1 MAGKF
6 NVSFSNYTYHLTFIS
21 PIMNLQEALIRI
33 EKARENQLSTLDIA
47 NCSLTEIP
55 VQVFELTQLTELKL
69 GHWSDYGK
77 QHKNNITHIP
87 PDIAKLSNLQ
97 QLDLS
102 SNELGELPNELA
114 QLRQLN
120 TLEATNNRLTV
131 LPAIIGQLVNLQ
143 ILDLSN
149 NQIGEALTG
158 LAHLPRLQRLN
169 LSKNQITTL
178 PADLS
183 AWQYLQRIDISN
195 NLFNRFP
202 VQITQLPLL
211 EQLSITANQL
221 SDLPTEINQLKG
233 LKILYLNNN
242 LIKTLPD
249 NWDGLQKLKRFYLNN
264 NQIDHL
270 PDGFAALKQLQLLD
284 IRNNSLDEVPQC
296 LQNIA
301 QLSYLDI
308 RKNQISNLPEWL
320 ANLQQLELLDVR
332 DNLIKQVPT
341 SIANLPNLQYLYLN
355 DNPLDSPPP
364 EIANRGLIAIRNY
377 FRELE
382 KSNEKDYLYEIKLL
396 LVGEGR
402 VGKTSLSKALT
413 MPDYKLEDHQSTEG
427 IDIKSWIV
435 PKEELGISK
444 DFKINIWDFGGQEIY
459 HTTHQFFLTKRSIY
473 LLVTESRK
481 EDRHEDFY
489 YWLNVIRLLGGK
501 SPVILVLNKCD
512 QPTKDLPIKEYRR
525 AFANIVDFSKIS
537 CQDEY
542 RGTINS
548 LKRKIKQLL
557 QNHDILPH
565 LGTALPKVWVDIRAK
580 LDELR
585 QEGHE
590 YISYEE
596 YLKICKKYYQNEESA
611 LFLSEFFHDLGVMLH
626 FQDDPI
632 LRNTLFLNHE
642 WVTQGVYSVLDNQ
655 IIKNRNGNFTDDDL
669 QHIWQ
674 DDRYRERRAELFALM
689 RNEKFELCFELKPGH
704 YLAPQL
710 LPVDEIDYTWSNNVE
725 QYQHE
730 YRYQFMP
737 KGILTRFIVKQHRHI
752 CENTYWRYGVLLEV
766 NNTRAIIKEMYFD
779 RKISISIEGENKQ
792 ELLKIVRDSIQ
803 SINQSYNNVA
813 VMEMLQCQC
822 PMCKSS
828 AEPHFYRLDVL
839 QRYIQRGKLH
849 IDCEKSLE
857 TLEVRHIIS
866 AALTAEEL
874 GQDIFRNQ
882 EVDLEIIPIP
892 ENENGIN
899 IPQQPQLAP
908 ESVIESPLPTA
919 GQSTIEEPLYLPS
932 GGGQK
937 KEKETDRTIEK
948 GLSKEEHNEGVPIK
962 NNNTKWL
969 ILIIILAILALLG
982 IAYRVLIV

>member
-1 MAGKF
+1 
-6 NVSFSNYTYHLTFIS
+6 
-21 PIMNLQEALIRI
+21 MNLQEALIRI
-33 EKARENQLSTLDIA
+33 GKARENQLSTLDIA
-47 NCSLTEIP
+47 NCSLAEIP
-55 VQVFELTQLTELKL
+55 AQVFELTHLTELKL

-102 SNELGELPNELA
+102 SNELSELPNELA

-120 TLEATNNRLTV
+120 TLEATNNRLTI

-169 LSKNQITTL
+169 LSKNQITAL

-211 EQLSITANQL
+211 EQLSIAANQL
-221 SDLPTEINQLKG
+221 SDLPTEINQLKE

-242 LIKTLPD
+242 AIKTLPD
-249 NWDGLQKLKRFYLNN
+249 NWEGLQKLKRFYLNN

-332 DNLIKQVPT
+332 DNLITQVP
-341 SIANLPNLQYLYLN
+341 SNIANLPNLQYLYLN

-364 EIANRGLIAIRNY
+364 EIANRGLTAIRNY

-382 KSNEKDYLYEIKLL
+382 KSNEKDFLYEIKLL

-413 MPDYKLEDHQSTEG
+413 ISDYKLEDHQSTEG

-542 RGTINS
+542 KGTISS

-674 DDRYRERRAELFALM
+674 DERYRERRAELFALM

-710 LPVDEIDYTWSNNVE
+710 LPVDEIDYTWSNNPE

-752 CENTYWRYGVLLEV
+752 YENTYWRYGVLLEV

-779 RKISISIEGENKQ
+779 RKISIVIEGENKQ

-813 VMEMLQCQC
+813 VMEMLQCPC
-822 PMCKSS
+822 TMCKSS
-828 AEPHFYRLDVL
+828 IEPHFYRLDVL

-857 TLEVRHIIS
+857 TVEVRHVIS
-866 AALTAEEL
+866 VALTAEEL
-874 GQDIFRNQ
+874 AQDIFRNQ
-882 EVDLEIIPIP
+882 EVDLGIVPIP
-892 ENENGIN
+892 ENENGIDT
-899 IPQQPQLAP
+899 PQQPQVAP

-932 GGGQK
+932 AEQK

-948 GLSKEEHNEGVPIK
+948 VLSKEEHNEEVSIE
-962 NNNTKWL
+962 NNNSKWL
-969 ILIIILAILALLG
+969 ILVIILAILALLG